1 MRALHGRA
9 QRPPFHFS
17 AFHSSSTPMPII
29 RRFSLF
35 VLAAALAGCATTAT
49 PPAGMAPGAVPATLA
64 YRDTIELTGRLQVN
78 YQKDGQ
84 PNSMNGGFEW
94 SQRPGQVEVA
104 FLTPL
109 KQTVAT
115 ISITP
120 QQATLTEAGR
130 APRSAA
136 DIDALTRQ
144 ALGWSLPVSGLR
156 DWLQGYATDA
166 SGKRFVATPAN
177 NSVFT
182 QDGWRLRFVSWQNGG
197 QGAQMPKNIVAERSA
212 TATSDELAIQII
224 LDPAI

>member
-1 MRALHGRA
+1 
-9 QRPPFHFS
+9 
-17 AFHSSSTPMPII
+17 MPLIS
-29 RRFSLF
+29 RLPHRLSLF

-49 PPAGMAPGAVPATLA
+49 QSTGGATQASAAASP
-64 YRDTIELTGRLQVN
+64 YRDTVELTGRLQVT

-94 SQRPGQVEVA
+94 TQRPGQVDVA
-104 FLTPL
+104 FLNPL

-115 ISITP
+115 ISVTP

-130 APRSAA
+130 APRSAN
-136 DIDALTRQ
+136 DIDSLTRQ

-166 SGKRFVATPAN
+166 AGKRFAATPAN

-182 QDGWRLRFVSWQNGG
+182 QDGWRLRFVSWQKGKD
-197 QGAQMPKNIVAERSA
+197 GAQVPSNILAERSA
-212 TATSDELAIQII
+212 TATTEELAIRI
-224 LDPAI
+224 LVDPAA